1 MKLYRISACEHI
13 NDLSGTGA
21 FLHGGRWNSKG
32 VHLLYTAASAAL
44 SMLEALAHI
53 TMANAK
59 RSYCRTVLHFLESE
73 QFVFQDA
80 VQEVN
85 LNQLPADWRSS
96 PGPDALKIIGDAFEQ
111 EGRFLALKVPS
122 VLDPESF
129 NYLLNPLHP
138 LYKHLEVLKTEQVH
152 FDQRLVSRK

>member
-13 NDLSGTGA
+13 NDLSGRGA

-32 VHLLYTAASAAL
+32 VHLLYTAENAAL
-44 SMLEALAHI
+44 SILEALAHI

-59 RSYCRTVLHFLESE
+59 RSYCKTVLHFLESE

-80 VQEVN
+80 VKKLQIE
-85 LNQLPADWRSS
+85 QLPAGWRSS
-96 PGPDALKIIGDAFEQ
+96 PGPDVLKEMGDAFVQ
-111 EGRFLALKVPS
+111 EGKFLALKVPS
-122 VLDPESF
+122 VLVPDSF

-138 LYKHLEVLKTEQVH
+138 LNKHLEVLKTEQVH